1 MYVSSESMAR
11 RYKVLRTFGV
21 MVLGIQE
28 YSIFV
33 TMIPAENKK
42 NRQIALL
49 IIVAA
54 LGYFVDIYDLVLF
67 GVVKAESLDQ
77 IMTNASP
84 DAKAAMGKFL
94 FNMQML
100 GMLIGG
106 LLWGILGDKKGRLK
120 VLFGSILL
128 YSVANIANAFVTDT
142 NTYTFVRII
151 AGIGLAGELG
161 AGITLVSE
169 MMSKEKRGYGTMIIV
184 TFGALGA
191 VVASL
196 VGMNGDAIGH
206 FIKGITGS
214 HLANWQVA
222 YILGG
227 TMGLVLLLM
236 RVGTIESAFFKEIKQ
251 EGGVKKGDLRLIFG
265 NASNRIKYLHCIL
278 IGIPIWY
285 VIGLLIMNSKDHF
298 GPWLGVE
305 NVENGLAVMY
315 AYIGLSFGDL
325 LSGLLSQVFNSRKL
339 VVYLY
344 LCFTLLTTVI
354 FLFVL
359 KDISVN
365 MYYLMCFL
373 LGTGTGYWA
382 IFVTIAAEQFGTNIR
397 STAAN
402 TIPNFVRGSVN
413 IIVLLFGLLLSFHLS
428 DGLAALLVGLLF
440 IAIAFYSISRLKET
454 FGKDLDYLEG

>member
-1 MYVSSESMAR
+1 MKNESNISKR
-11 RYKVLRTFGV
+11 KIV
-21 MVLGIQE
+21 I
-28 YSIFV
+28 
-33 TMIPAENKK
+33 
-42 NRQIALL
+42 L

-67 GVVKAESLDQ
+67 GVVKAERLNQ
-77 IMTNASP
+77 IMMGATDELKAST
-84 DAKAAMGKFL
+84 GKYL

-106 LLWGILGDKKGRLK
+106 LLWGVIGDKKGRLK

-128 YSVANIANAFVTDT
+128 YSLANIVNAFVTDVT
-142 NTYTFVRII
+142 TYSIVRVI

-196 VGMNGDAIGH
+196 VGSEGTAIAGVL
-206 FIKGITGS
+206 KQLTGVS
-214 HLANWQVA
+214 FANWQVA
-222 YILGG
+222 YIVGG
-227 TMGLVLLLM
+227 LMGLVLLLL
-236 RVGTIESAFFKEIKQ
+236 RVGTIESDFFKNVKAENHI
-251 EGGVKKGDLRLIFG
+251 KKGDLKLIFF
-265 NASNRIKYLHCIL
+265 NRENLVKYIHCIL

-285 VIGLLIMNSKDHF
+285 IIGLLIMNSKDNF
-298 GPWLGVE
+298 GPLLGIQDI
-305 NVENGLAVMY
+305 ENGKAVMY

-325 LSGLLSQVFNSRKL
+325 LSGILSQLLRSRRI
-339 VVYLY
+339 VVAIYLG
-344 LCFTLLTTVI
+344 FTLILTVS
-354 FLFVL
+354 FLFFSNG
-359 KDISVN
+359 ISKET
-365 MYYLMCFL
+365 YYIFCFL

-413 IIVLLFGLLLSFHLS
+413 IIVLMFTFLVTFHLS
-428 DGLAALLVGLLF
+428 DAWSALIVGILFIGLAF
-440 IAIAFYSISRLKET
+440 FSISRLKET
-454 FGKDLDYLEG
+454 FGKDLNYIEEIN

>member
-1 MYVSSESMAR
+1 MDTTKNQR
-11 RYKVLRTFGV
+11 
-21 MVLGIQE
+21 
-28 YSIFV
+28 
-33 TMIPAENKK
+33 K
-42 NRQIALL
+42 NRQIALIL
-49 IIVAA
+49 IVAA

-67 GVVKAESLDQ
+67 GVVKAESLTQ
-77 IMTNASP
+77 IMHGASET
-84 DAKAAMGKFL
+84 AIAATGKFL

-128 YSVANIANAFVTDT
+128 YSVANLANAFVTDVS
-142 NTYTFVRII
+142 TYAVIRII

-196 VGMNGDAIGH
+196 VGSKGEMIGNFLKAIS
-206 FIKGITGS
+206 GIQF
-214 HLANWQVA
+214 ANWQVA
-222 YILGG
+222 YIIGG
-227 TMGLVLLLM
+227 LMGIVLLLL
-236 RVGTIESAFFKEIKQ
+236 RVGTMESDFFKDLKHDSSIR
-251 EGGVKKGDLRLIFG
+251 KGDLKLIFG
-265 NASNRIKYLHCIL
+265 NKANLIKYLHCVV

-285 VIGLLIMNSKDHF
+285 VVGLLIMNSKDNF

-305 NVENGLAVMY
+305 NVVNGTAVMY

-325 LSGLLSQVFNSRKL
+325 LSGILSQVFKSRKL

-344 LCFTLLTTVI
+344 LMFTAAITFI
-354 FLFVL
+354 FLFIL
-359 KDISVN
+359 KDVSLST
-365 MYYLMCFL
+365 YYFLCFL

-413 IIVLLFGLLLSFHLS
+413 IITLFFGLLVAQ
-428 DGLAALLVGLLF
+428 GLADGIAAFVVGLFFLLLALF
-440 IAIAFYSISRLKET
+440 SISKLKET
-454 FGKDLDYLEG
+454 FGKDLNYIETGEIV

>member
-1 MYVSSESMAR
+1 MDDVSQ
-11 RYKVLRTFGV
+11 K
-21 MVLGIQE
+21 
-28 YSIFV
+28 
-33 TMIPAENKK
+33 KK
-42 NRQIALL
+42 NLQIALIL
-49 IIVAA
+49 VVAA

-77 IMTNASP
+77 IMAAASSA
-84 DAKAAMGKFL
+84 DKAATGKFL

-128 YSVANIANAFVTDT
+128 YSTANIVNAFVTDVP
-142 NTYTFVRII
+142 TYALVRII

-196 VGMNGDAIGH
+196 VGAKGQAIGT
-206 FIKGITGS
+206 FFYDVTGMQF
-214 HLANWQVA
+214 ANWQVA
-222 YILGG
+222 YIVGG
-227 TMGLVLLLM
+227 IMGLVLLLM
-236 RVGTIESAFFKEIKQ
+236 RVGTIESDFFKNVRHE
-251 EGGVKKGDLRLIFG
+251 ESVKKGDLKLIFR
-265 NASNRIKYLHCIL
+265 NQKNLVKYIHCIV

-285 VIGLLIMNSKDHF
+285 VIGLLIMNSKDNF
-298 GPWLGVE
+298 GPWLGV
-305 NVENGLAVMY
+305 NDVVNGTAVMY

-325 LSGLLSQVFNSRKL
+325 LSGILSQILKSRKI

-344 LCFTLLTTVI
+344 LIFSLILTII
-354 FLFVL
+354 FLFFL
-359 KDISVN
+359 KDISLN
-365 MYYLMCFL
+365 TYYFMCFL

-413 IIVLLFGLLLSFHLS
+413 VITLLFGILASTFS
-428 DGLAALLVGLLF
+428 DGISALFVGILF
-440 IAIAFYSISRLKET
+440 IGLALFSISRLKET
-454 FGKDLDYLEG
+454 FGKDLNYIESGEIS

>member
-1 MYVSSESMAR
+1 ME
-11 RYKVLRTFGV
+11 TN
-21 MVLGIQE
+21 
-28 YSIFV
+28 
-33 TMIPAENKK
+33 NKK
-42 NRQIALL
+42 IALIL
-49 IIVAA
+49 VVAA

-67 GVVKAESLDQ
+67 GVVKSESLTQ
-77 IMTNASP
+77 IMQGATETAIAST
-84 DAKAAMGKFL
+84 GKFL

-128 YSVANIANAFVTDT
+128 YSIANLANAFVTDV
-142 NTYTFVRII
+142 NTYAIVRII

-196 VGMNGDAIGH
+196 VGA
-206 FIKGITGS
+206 KGEWLGS
-214 HLANWQVA
+214 ILTQLLGQKIANWQVA

-227 TMGLVLLLM
+227 LMGLILLLL
-236 RVGTIESAFFKEIKQ
+236 RVGTIESSLFKTMEKDAIKR
-251 EGGVKKGDLRLIFG
+251 GDLSLIFLHKK
-265 NASNRIKYLHCIL
+265 NLIKYIHCIM

-285 VIGLLIMNSKDHF
+285 VIGLLVMNSKDDF
-298 GPWLGVE
+298 GPMLGVKE
-305 NVENGLAVMY
+305 VSNGIAVMY
-315 AYIGLSFGDL
+315 AYIGLSVGDL
-325 LSGLLSQVFNSRKL
+325 ISGILSQLLKSRKK

-344 LCFTLLTTVI
+344 LIFTAILSI
-354 FLFVL
+354 YFLFFA
-359 KDISVN
+359 KEISLET
-365 MYYLMCFL
+365 YYFLCFL
-373 LGTGTGYWA
+373 LGVGTGYWA

-413 IIVLLFGLLLSFHLS
+413 LILLLFTF
-428 DGLAALLVGLLF
+428 LLVNEMPKNYSALIVGLFFIGIALF
-440 IAIAFYSISRLKET
+440 SISRLKET
-454 FGKDLDYLEG
+454 FGKDLDYFDEGLS